1 MKNNNI
7 ANKLFDALDAI
18 ANALNDPTTISDNLK
33 KSELFS
39 FQKNFDLKSS
49 LNKNI
54 YIEPE
59 NDNIEYNKTVPG
71 EDNKSYENNK
81 PYIYNENVGSYNK
94 QNDSST
100 PQGVLDSIAQGLT
113 SARLQQAIILSEIVG
128 KPKSK
133 TRKRRRF

>member
-1 MKNNNI
+1 MNNKNI

-18 ANALNDPTTISDNLK
+18 TNALNDPMTIADNLK

-39 FQKNFDLKSS
+39 FQKNFDLKSN

-81 PYIYNENVGSYNK
+81 SYTYNENVSYYNK

-100 PQGVLDSIAQGLT
+100 PQGVLDSITQELT

>member
-1 MKNNNI
+1 MKNKNI

-18 ANALNDPTTISDNLK
+18 TNALNDPMTIADNLK

-39 FQKNFDLKSS
+39 FQKNFDLKSN

-81 PYIYNENVGSYNK
+81 SYTYNENVSYYNK

-100 PQGVLDSIAQGLT
+100 PQGVLDSITQELT

>member
-7 ANKLFDALDAI
+7 VNKLFDALEAI
-18 ANALNDPTTISDNLK
+18 ANTLNDPTAISDNLK

-39 FQKNFDLKSS
+39 FQKNFDLTSS

-81 PYIYNENVGSYNK
+81 SYIYNENVGCNNK

-100 PQGVLDSIAQGLT
+100 PQGVLDSITQELT

>member
-1 MKNNNI
+1 MKNKNI

-18 ANALNDPTTISDNLK
+18 TNALNDPMTIADNLK

-39 FQKNFDLKSS
+39 FQKNFDLKSN

-81 PYIYNENVGSYNK
+81 SYTYNENVSYYNK
-94 QNDSST
+94 QN
-100 PQGVLDSIAQGLT
+100 
-113 SARLQQAIILSEIVG
+113 E
-128 KPKSK
+128 SK
-133 TRKRRRF
+133 TP